1 MHVPVE
7 TAPPSDTTGPGNP
20 EQYCTC
26 LGVRMLPCAT
36 TLQDLGQ
43 MGPCARTINLACASD
58 WVAQDVN
65 GDRSARP
72 WLCESSI
79 GMTCFGISGQ
89 LLAARLIGCMQLV
102 GGGSATVVTPSM
114 SPVKLVCAHAV
125 KPLAFAM
132 TLCWIIEERR
142 SHSTRP
148 RD

>member
-1 MHVPVE
+1 MCFREDDVVE
-7 TAPPSDTTGPGNP
+7 SRCQSSWN
-20 EQYCTC
+20 Q
-26 LGVRMLPCAT
+26 
-36 TLQDLGQ
+36 
-43 MGPCARTINLACASD
+43 RT
-58 WVAQDVN
+58 
-65 GDRSARP
+65 
-72 WLCESSI
+72 
-79 GMTCFGISGQ
+79 MTREAFS
-89 LLAARLIGCMQLV
+89 ARLIGCMQLV